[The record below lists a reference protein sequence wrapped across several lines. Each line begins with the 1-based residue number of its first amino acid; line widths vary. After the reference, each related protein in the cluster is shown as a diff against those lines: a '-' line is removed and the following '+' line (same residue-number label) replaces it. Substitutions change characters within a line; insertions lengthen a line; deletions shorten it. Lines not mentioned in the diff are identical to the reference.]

1 MKVLG
6 LDISSVSTGWAV
18 LEDDPLTLVEYGL
31 ITCETEKNLG
41 EKLLRF
47 DRELTEVLRRN
58 QDIAWIGIEDTYNN
72 NTVTMKTLS
81 KFAGVAIKCLQKEL
95 GVGVTY
101 SDSTIDKALKK
112 KRGKPEQGIFVVTP
126 TSANKLIGLQ
136 HRLERDERKQQ
147 IVSKVNTT
155 FKLGFT
161 LDENDITDSI
171 GVAMAVIVKLNGPE
185 ALPSVQDR
193 QSPE

>member
-47 DRELTEVLRRN
+47 DGELTEVLRRN

-72 NTVTMKTLS
+72 NTVTMKALNR
-81 KFAGVAIKCLQKEL
+81 FLGVAIKCAESEL
-95 GVGVTY
+95 GNGAVYT
-101 SDSTIDKALKK
+101 DKTIGKALGR
-112 KRGKPEQGIFVVTP
+112 KRSKPEMGISIIAP
-126 TSANKLIGLQ
+126 TSINKLIGL
-136 HRLERDERKQQ
+136 HGRLERDERKNA
-147 IVSKVNTT
+147 IIRLVNRK
-155 FKLGFT
+155 FQLGFT
-161 LDENDITDSI
+161 YEENDITDAIAVGLGLLKQI
-171 GVAMAVIVKLNGPE
+171 GC
-185 ALPSVQDR
+185 
-193 QSPE
+193 